1 MCATEQQEN
10 VSTVCITQL
19 VFTVNAVRMEHG
31 EMLLNSSV
39 KVACPLTLVLLN
51 GGQLSIKIYQSD
63 SFGQYQSDLKV
74 IGFALPRYTIGLKK
88 LALIFHPVRSKT
100 RTNHESFTHIFPH
113 LPRFG
118 FTTLLKTALNIHNK
132 SNSLLARTTVLR
144 IDPVSHMNICND
156 LTVIL
161 QR

>member
-51 GGQLSIKIYQSD
+51 GGQLSIKICQSD
-63 SFGQYQSDLKV
+63 SFGQY
-74 IGFALPRYTIGLKK
+74 
-88 LALIFHPVRSKT
+88 
-100 RTNHESFTHIFPH
+100 
-113 LPRFG
+113 
-118 FTTLLKTALNIHNK
+118 
-132 SNSLLARTTVLR
+132 
-144 IDPVSHMNICND
+144 
-156 LTVIL
+156 
-161 QR
+161 